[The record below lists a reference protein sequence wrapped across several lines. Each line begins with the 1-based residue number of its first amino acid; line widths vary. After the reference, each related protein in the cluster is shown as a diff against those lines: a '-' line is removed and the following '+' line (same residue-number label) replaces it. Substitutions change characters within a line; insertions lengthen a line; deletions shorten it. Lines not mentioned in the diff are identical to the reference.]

1 MSMLRAP
8 LRHTLRLNAPRRCF
22 SLTASRQRS
31 TEPTPSLIDKL
42 EEQLHPRE
50 LVERKR
56 REMEAKYGDKL
67 AARARACVYTF
78 ISSLLSD
85 MMV

>member
-8 LRHTLRLNAPRRCF
+8 LRQALRASGVSRRAF
-22 SLTASRQRS
+22 SLTAIRPRDA
-31 TEPTPSLIDKL
+31 EPTPSILEKL

-56 REMEAKYGDKL
+56 KEMEAKYGDKL
-67 AARARACVYTF
+67 RARAQA
-78 ISSLLSD
+78 
-85 MMV
+85 